1 MDNMPIL
8 GGFSS
13 KAAAAYLLPPPKP
26 RKRKK
31 SNPVAPF
38 ENLGKE
44 AAELAV
50 FEQNAI
56 LQRQIAAGAFSGGWN
71 PASIPQ
77 TK

>member
-1 MDNMPIL
+1 MANMPIL

-13 KAAAAYLLPPPKP
+13 KAAAAYLLPPVKP

-31 SNPVAPF
+31 SNPAAPF

-44 AAELAV
+44 ASEFAV
-50 FEQNAI
+50 IEQNLI

-71 PASIPQ
+71 LALIQQ

>member
-8 GGFSS
+8 GGFS

-31 SNPVAPF
+31 ANPAAPF

-44 AAELAV
+44 AAELV
-50 FEQNAI
+50 VLEQNAI
-56 LQRQIAAGAFSGGWN
+56 LQRQITAGAFSGGWN
-71 PASIPQ
+71 LASITQ